1 MQYNGPTFELPLTVP
16 ERPYPAG
23 VVVERTLRVW
33 AFSRW
38 RGARGF
44 AEWFLRAGFAHLPAG
59 SPVMFRLDEVRPNSW
74 SPPIGLTVT
83 FTNRFDAYYL
93 LGKVFWCGCEFIA
106 FTTHNIFTNFDCV
119 FPTRD
124 GMHTLPYYI
133 GEDGMERSTGEEAQ

>member
-1 MQYNGPTFELPLTVP
+1 M
-16 ERPYPAG
+16 
-23 VVVERTLRVW
+23 
-33 AFSRW
+33 
-38 RGARGF
+38 
-44 AEWFLRAGFAHLPAG
+44 
-59 SPVMFRLDEVRPNSW
+59 RPNSRI
-74 SPPIGLTVT
+74 PPIGLTVT

-133 GEDGMERSTGEEAQ
+133 GEDGMERRRSEDGGEGPVSSACLALACQGKFFIF

>member
-1 MQYNGPTFELPLTVP
+1 MQYNGPTFQLPPTVP
-16 ERPYPAG
+16 ERRYPAG

-44 AEWFLRAGFAHLPAG
+44 SQWFLGAGFTHLPAG
-59 SPVMFRLDEVRPNSW
+59 SPVMFRLEEVCPNSRT
-74 SPPIGLTVT
+74 PPIGLTIT
-83 FTNRFDAYYL
+83 FTDRFDAYYL

-106 FTTHNIFTNFDCV
+106 FTTHNIFTNFDCI

-124 GMHTLPYYI
+124 DMHNLPYYI
-133 GEDGMERSTGEEAQ
+133 SEDDMERRS